1 MAEAPTRIEPKSLD
15 DYLEVMSKAVFQ
27 SGMSWKV
34 VEAKW
39 PGIRKAFH
47 DFDVARVA
55 DLSDRDLDRLAENP
69 DVIRNR
75 KKLGA
80 IAHNA
85 ARLQALDEEH
95 GGLRAFLRAEKGF
108 EARLD
113 RLKKEFKF
121 LGDMGGYYFLY
132 VVGEDVPPHEE
143 AVERLEKRKRY
154 R

>member
-1 MAEAPTRIEPKSLD
+1 MAEAPPRIRPKSLD

-39 PGIRKAFH
+39 PGIREAFH
-47 DFDVARVA
+47 GFDVARVA
-55 DLSDRDLDRLAENP
+55 DISEAELDRLAEDP
-69 DVIRNR
+69 RVIRNR

-85 ARLQALDEEH
+85 ARLQALEAQR
-95 GGLRAFLRAEKGF
+95 GGFRGFLRAEKGF
-108 EARLD
+108 EERLD
-113 RLKKEFKF
+113 RLKKEFKY

-132 VVGEDVPPHEE
+132 VVGEQVPPHEE
-143 AVERLEKRKRY
+143 GVKRLAKRKR
-154 R
+154 